1 MSLTMKIQ
9 LTPDLKKSLE
19 ERGAEAPFLFEARSA
34 TRFRCNATATAKLLR
49 SKLSVPNQE
58 VDSLVIVKNVSR
70 TGVGLICHQQWFP
83 SQEIELSLA
92 TGKIHGHV
100 ARARR
105 IAPSCYEV
113 GIEIAKFEQE
123 TESLCES
130 K

>member
-9 LTPDLKKSLE
+9 LTPDLKKSLD
-19 ERGAEAPFLFEARSA
+19 ERGSSAPFLFEARSA
-34 TRFRCNATATAKLLR
+34 ARFRCYATATAKLLR
-49 SKLSVPNQE
+49 SKMSVPKQE
-58 VDSLVIVKNVSR
+58 VDSLVIVKDVSR

-92 TGKIHGHV
+92 TGKIRGHV
-100 ARARR
+100 ARVRR

-113 GIEIAKFEQE
+113 GIEIAKFEQPAA
-123 TESLCES
+123 SLCET